1 MASHLIILQVN
12 TQSITPTTIDA
23 NCSFKGNTDGV
34 SNENFV
40 IIAANGDVITWS
52 GNSMDS
58 VNDTV
63 NITGI
68 DYEDGTHLFG
78 TDDLT
83 PTPADPYR
91 VSGTVINASNTDSE
105 TYTITFDVY
114 NGTTK
119 RGSYAID
126 PRIQINAGTR

>member
-1 MASHLIILQVN
+1 MASHLISLQVN

-23 NCSFKGNTDGV
+23 NCSFEGNTNGV

-40 IIAANGDVITWS
+40 IIAANGDLITWS
-52 GNSMDS
+52 GRSMDS
-58 VNDTV
+58 VDDTV

-68 DYEDGTHLFG
+68 NYEEGTHLFG

-83 PTPADPYR
+83 PTSADPFR
-91 VSGTVINASNTDSE
+91 VSGTVINADNADTES
-105 TYTITFDVY
+105 YIITFDVY

-126 PRIQINAGTR
+126 PKIMINSGTK

>member
-1 MASHLIILQVN
+1 MASHLISLQVN
-12 TQSITPTTIDA
+12 TGSITASTIDA
-23 NCSFKGNTDGV
+23 NCSFEGNTNGV

-40 IIAANGDVITWS
+40 IIAANGDLITWS
-52 GNSMDS
+52 GRSMDS

-63 NITGI
+63 NITEI

-83 PTPADPYR
+83 PTAADPYR
-91 VSGTVINASNTDSE
+91 VSGTVINANNADSE
-105 TYTITFDVY
+105 SYTIKFDVY
-114 NGTTK
+114 NGTVK

-126 PRIQINAGTR
+126 PKIQINAGTK